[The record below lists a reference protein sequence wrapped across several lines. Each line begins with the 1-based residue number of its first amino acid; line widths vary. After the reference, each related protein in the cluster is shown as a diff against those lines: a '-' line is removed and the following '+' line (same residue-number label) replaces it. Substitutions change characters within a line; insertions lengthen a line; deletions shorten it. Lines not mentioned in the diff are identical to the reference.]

1 MASPGKLTRSG
12 TLPPFF
18 ERMAARRGSRARRRG
33 GGVRLFLYGLCA
45 LAVSA
50 SALAQDF
57 ELFGFDGSL
66 KNRLSE
72 GMGWRVDR
80 PDTNL
85 IYKDNLNPGLC
96 GTTDATACY
105 AVNGSQANN
114 AKLVAAPGAYFGAN
128 RDQGDLNY
136 RYGGLTSAVTKFST
150 DITLSKDNWV
160 FKAAALAYFDPH
172 NFSFEDTNPD
182 TTYQPYHTLRPRN
195 VANDA
200 GKDWVLKDLLVNTK
214 FNLFDHDFNAT
225 VGYQHV
231 RWGESTLVALN
242 SVSEINAPDAR
253 LLYQPGTQIA
263 EVFRPTP
270 AVLINTA
277 LPGGINLDAVYL
289 FGWDYAHVPEGGEFY
304 APYNVIGEPYASLML
319 GQFHVDPNSEQRLPS
334 IGADISDTSF
344 TIPFRYGTHARSQG
358 QFGFKLNYYAAD
370 FNNGT
375 EFDLYF
381 LNYHSRLPYL
391 SFNAANATCIQ
402 PTTVDFLQAL
412 NDCKGFKALPGG
424 LEPFPVSTMSGFLDY
439 PEDIHMIGMSFNTT
453 VGKWSLAGEL
463 SYRPNLPVQVH
474 AADLLYTAAQPA
486 LPAHNICFGLLSSVT
501 GIVGVNLTNAPS
513 TCTAP
518 DGVRSGD
525 VGGAVYLAELAT
537 TARGLNLLGTALGNP
552 TSTYALPTAAE
563 AVPSNFA
570 KYHGWNIQPNQ
581 VIHGYERLQALQFD
595 ISALHLFSSTENPI
609 GADQVILI
617 AEWGFMYFP
626 DMPSYK
632 SLQIET
638 GDFKDTHYSPGAD
651 GSGDPA
657 GTPVGRQPDGSYAAA
672 RFTPTMQN
680 TGFAT
685 SFSTGYRMILRGEYD
700 NIFSLGYNYKPQLIW
715 AQDLYGRAPLPMQ
728 NFDEGSKTWQLIND
742 FEITNQW
749 LFDLY
754 YQGSIGGGTINY
766 QRDKATAGFIVS
778 YTF

>member
-1 MASPGKLTRSG
+1 MSSPGKRSRWV
-12 TLPPFF
+12 PVAF
-18 ERMAARRGSRARRRG
+18 ESLSAGGDCRGPRRG
-33 GGVRLFLYGLCA
+33 GGYRILLCGLCA
-45 LAVSA
+45 LGVST
-50 SALAQDF
+50 SAMAQDF
-57 ELFGFDGSL
+57 DLFGLSGSM

-96 GTTDATACY
+96 GTTDATSCY
-105 AVNGSQANN
+105 ATNGSQANN

-136 RYGGLTSAVTKFST
+136 RYGNLTSAVTKFST
-150 DITLSKDNWV
+150 DLTLSKDNWV
-160 FKAAALAYFDPH
+160 FKAGALAYFDPH
-172 NFSFEDTNPD
+172 NYSFENTNPD
-182 TTYQPYHTLRPRN
+182 TTYQPYHTLRARN
-195 VANDA
+195 IANDA

-214 FNLFDHDFNAT
+214 FSLFDHDFNTT
-225 VGYQHV
+225 VGYQHI
-231 RWGESTLVALN
+231 RWGESTLIALN

-270 AVLINTA
+270 AVLLNTG
-277 LPGGINLDAVYL
+277 LPGGVNLDAVYM
-289 FGWDYAHVPEGGEFY
+289 FGWDYVHIPAGGEFY
-304 APYNVIGEPYASLML
+304 SLYNVVGEPTALLSL
-319 GQFHVDPNSEQRLPS
+319 GQFHMDPNGLQRLPS

-344 TIPFRYGTHARSQG
+344 TIPFEYGTHARSQG
-358 QFGFKLNYYAAD
+358 QFGFKLNYYSAD
-370 FNNGT
+370 LNNGT

-391 SFNAANATCIQ
+391 SFVAANATCIQ
-402 PTTVDFLQAL
+402 STSVDFLQAL

-424 LEPFPVSTMSGFLDY
+424 LEPFPVDSMRGFLDY
-439 PEDIHMIGMSFNTT
+439 PEDIHMIGFSFNTT
-453 VGKWSLAGEL
+453 VGKWSLAGEM

-474 AADLLYTAAQPA
+474 ASDLLYTAGQPA
-486 LPAHNICFGLLSSVT
+486 LPAHNICFGLVSSVT
-501 GIVGVNLTNAPS
+501 GIIGLNTTNAPS
-513 TCTAP
+513 SCTAP

-525 VGGAVYLAELAT
+525 AGGALYLAQLLT
-537 TARGLNLLGTALGNP
+537 TSRGQSLLGTTLANP

-563 AVPSNFA
+563 AIPSNFA
-570 KYHGWNIQPNQ
+570 AYRGWTVYPNQ
-581 VIHGYERLQALQFD
+581 IIHGYDRLQALQFD
-595 ISALHLFSSTENPI
+595 ISGLHLFSSTENPI

-617 AEWGFMYFP
+617 TELGAMYFP

-632 SLQIET
+632 RLQFET
-638 GDFKDTHYSPGAD
+638 GDFHDTHYSPGAD

-685 SFSTGYRMILRGEYD
+685 AFSTGYRIILRGEYD
-700 NIFSLGYNYKPQLIW
+700 NIFALGWNYKPQLIW
-715 AQDLYGRAPLPMQ
+715 SHDIYGRAPLPMQ
-728 NFDEGSKTWQLIND
+728 NFNEGNKTWQLIND

-749 LFDLY
+749 VVDLY

-766 QRDKATAGFIVS
+766 LRDKATAGFIVN